1 MKYIV
6 TEEQFKTAEQSI
18 RTNRLERTI
27 LEYLD
32 SHLTPFKGWDSPRTY
47 EIELEENGGELF
59 IFTVES
65 DGDAGTDDHMWY
77 SICDNQNLTEP
88 MPEGHCPVVVLS
100 LSSYDALEGY
110 FGNNWKPIFKE
121 WFTKNTGGLPVIQI
135 DRW

>member
-32 SHLTPFKGWDSPRTY
+32 NHLSPFKGWNSY
-47 EIELEENGGELF
+47 EEYQIELEENSGELF

-88 MPEGHCPVVVLS
+88 IPEGHCPVVVLPS
-100 LSSYDALEGY
+100 SSYDALEGY

-121 WFTKNTGGLPVIQI
+121 WFTKNTGGLPVIQV